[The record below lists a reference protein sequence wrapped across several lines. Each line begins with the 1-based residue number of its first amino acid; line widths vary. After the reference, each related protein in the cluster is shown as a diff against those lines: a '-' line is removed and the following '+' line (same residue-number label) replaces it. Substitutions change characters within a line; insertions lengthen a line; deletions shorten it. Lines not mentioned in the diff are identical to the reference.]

1 MRLLTVT
8 NLYPP
13 QHLGGFGMCI
23 QRLVHGLEDLG
34 YDAHVLS
41 SDQTYL
47 GPGGGDQRVIRSL
60 ELLGSYENGI
70 SRLND
75 SQEEQRRTH
84 QNLRRV
90 RQVLD
95 RLQPQACLVG
105 NLDLLGTDLLHAITE
120 RGTPTI
126 QHVGFMAAPFPLE
139 AFPKEA
145 SYSMAFA
152 SREAKRLLAA
162 QGFPVEGHPVVHPP
176 LAPDTDTTRPHQPEQ
191 RDHLRIGYSGLL
203 MHSKGVHNVLEAC
216 VMLKQRGIPFR
227 LEVAGKAFAPDYGQ
241 QLRTYAIGQ
250 GIDDR
255 VHWLGFLEGQSLH
268 DFYRKLDVLVF
279 PSLHPESFGMV
290 VAEAMAQGVVPISS
304 GVGGAFEVIT
314 HGVDGLLV
322 QPGSSSAVAEALLW
336 CHSED
341 LGLRRLSRNA
351 QRHAL
356 SRFTATRSARV
367 LDETFRRLQTLSKP
381 SMVTFA

>member
-47 GPGGGDQRVIRSL
+47 GPGGGDPRVIRSL

-162 QGFPVEGHPVVHPP
+162 QGFPVEG
-176 LAPDTDTTRPHQPEQ
+176 
-191 RDHLRIGYSGLL
+191 
-203 MHSKGVHNVLEAC
+203 
-216 VMLKQRGIPFR
+216 
-227 LEVAGKAFAPDYGQ
+227 
-241 QLRTYAIGQ
+241 
-250 GIDDR
+250 
-255 VHWLGFLEGQSLH
+255 
-268 DFYRKLDVLVF
+268 
-279 PSLHPESFGMV
+279 
-290 VAEAMAQGVVPISS
+290 
-304 GVGGAFEVIT
+304 
-314 HGVDGLLV
+314 
-322 QPGSSSAVAEALLW
+322 
-336 CHSED
+336 
-341 LGLRRLSRNA
+341 
-351 QRHAL
+351 
-356 SRFTATRSARV
+356 
-367 LDETFRRLQTLSKP
+367 
-381 SMVTFA
+381 